1 MGKVKFTPP
10 RGKGYSNIPDAR
22 LMVAQLKES
31 FEKKEAEDKEQ
42 LRERKQQ
49 DRQAAADI
57 EAVKA
62 KEERNLKDINMDDSI
77 FSTQERAI
85 NNNLKTE
92 IANDKANRAAI
103 ANENDTLAAIIEY
116 APTAIKNIKSNQEK
130 DWKATMEGAY
140 NYHMQHGLTEE
151 QLIRL
156 ELIEDGNWTQGQG
169 FEEEANRMQQEGYQP
184 KEVEWVR
191 FKNKASDYGRLKAY
205 WHLAARDYVPTLKQE
220 LIERGI
226 TDPAAMRA
234 FAKDFDIQ
242 YLKAHNLYDPSTQK
256 ALSTDFMGK
265 GLEIIADQKAALFN
279 RAENIQAYDIA
290 KKRAE
295 DHGLIT
301 QDTINAKIFNAELAG
316 QAVNGHF
323 EENKKQWNPNTG
335 DPFTNQ
341 EAIDATVKTYEDVI
355 KYPDDARV
363 EAAFRAAQGKDN
375 WYTQRIPALMKKRA
389 ANRKLIEENKA
400 AAEQVRFDT
409 DSAKTDRFFNPTA
422 EDVNNGT
429 GFNGSRRAAKNVIDH
444 LIKRYPSRIQEIQ
457 DKYGKYLDWT
467 PAGRLDGDFATG
479 YYNDRYDNFRFT
491 YEDFNAEDLPTEFK
505 SVEFRQEV
513 ARRDKILSQADYDGR
528 WKEGIESALTNSL
541 VEEDQKRGGKIDES
555 YAGASYH
562 AETRFRQCVIGPGG
576 DAKSCAKAI
585 TAEIETKTGD
595 FTVGYYGKG
604 KNRRAGSFFE
614 KFSATSAGPSKLA
627 INDFTTLNGEEAD
640 EAVNQVEAEN
650 HMIHNRLYLKP
661 KQLEEIH
668 NAIANGHP
676 FRYPRILKR
685 IADLNPEYFGSQYDV
700 FKSQVEVA
708 KRMGVLDKKFD
719 KETGDQTRGA
729 LNMHTFMKAWHRQT
743 DDPNARKFITN
754 LSTLDDARK
763 GITLAWR
770 PTAKK
775 EPQFMSETVAEQ
787 ITAQPV
793 DPVFLVDPNAPEYQ
807 FNPGI
812 ASEINK
818 MIAVSK
824 GVVNKDEIGYDGN
837 FIRTNGNTTEYFKL
851 KGEENGYRYAPGQ
864 GWYKSFYEFDIR

>member
-49 DRQAAADI
+49 DRIAAADI

-103 ANENDTLAAIIEY
+103 GNENDTLRAVLEY
-116 APTAIKNIKSNQEK
+116 APTAWKNIQSNQKK
-130 DWKATMEGAY
+130 DWEATMEGAY
-140 NYHMQHGLTEE
+140 NYHMQHGLEEE

-156 ELIEDGNWTQGQG
+156 ELIEDSNWTQGQG

-205 WHLAARDYVPTLKQE
+205 WHLAAKDYVPTLKQE
-220 LIERGI
+220 LIKRGI

-242 YLKAHNLYDPSTQK
+242 YLKSHNLYDPSTQK
-256 ALSTDFMGK
+256 SLSTDFMGK
-265 GLEIIADQKAALFN
+265 GLETIAEQKAALFN
-279 RAENIQAYDIA
+279 RAENIQAFDVA

-295 DHGLIT
+295 DFGLVL
-301 QDTINAKIFNAELAG
+301 QDTINAKIFNPELSG
-316 QAVNGHF
+316 QAVNEAF
-323 EENKKQWNPNTG
+323 AEQKKRWNEQTG
-335 DPFTNQ
+335 DVFSNQ
-341 EAIDATVKTYEDVI
+341 EAIDATVKMFEDVT
-355 KYPDDARV
+355 KFPDDTRV
-363 EAAFRAAQGKDN
+363 EAAFMAAQGKDN
-375 WYTQRIPALMKKRA
+375 WYTQRIPALMNKRA
-389 ANRKLIEENKA
+389 ENRKKIEENKA
-400 AAEQVRFDT
+400 ALAQAQFDSDT
-409 DSAKTDRFFNPTA
+409 AKVDKFFNPTA
-422 EDVNNGT
+422 EDIKNGT
-429 GFNGSRRAAKNVIDH
+429 GFNGSKEAAQNTIDY
-444 LIKRYPSRIQEIQ
+444 LVKRYPKRLQDIQ
-457 DKYGKYLDWT
+457 DKYGKYLEWT
-467 PAGRLDGDFATG
+467 PAGRLDGDWATG
-479 YYNDRYDNFRFT
+479 HYNDKYDNVRIT
-491 YEDFNAEDLPTEFK
+491 SEDLNSDDIPPEFK
-505 SVEFRQEV
+505 STEFRMEV
-513 ARRDKILSQADYDGR
+513 ARREKILGQANYEDR
-528 WKEGIESALTNSL
+528 WQKGIENALTNAL
-541 VEEDQKRGGKIDES
+541 VEDDMKRGGKIDES
-555 YAGASYH
+555 FEGAAYH

-576 DAKSCAKAI
+576 DAESCAKAI

-614 KFSATSAGPSKLA
+614 KFSATASGPSKLA

-770 PTAKK
+770 PESKA

-793 DPVFLVDPNAPEYQ
+793 DPVFLVDPTAPEYQ

-824 GVVNKDEIGYDGN
+824 GAVNKDEILYDGN

-851 KGEENGYRYAPGQ
+851 KGEENGYKYWPGE
-864 GWYKSFYEFDIR
+864 GWYKFDIR

>member
-42 LRERKQQ
+42 LKERKLQ

-85 NNNLKTE
+85 NHNLKTE

-103 ANENDTLAAIIEY
+103 ANENDTLGAILEY
-116 APTAIKNIKSNQEK
+116 SPTAWKNIQSNQKK
-130 DWKATMEGAY
+130 DWEATMEGAY
-140 NYHMQHGLTEE
+140 NYHMQYGLEEE

-156 ELIEDGNWTQGQG
+156 ELIEDSNWTQGQG

-205 WHLAARDYVPTLKQE
+205 WHLAAKDYVPTLKQE
-220 LIERGI
+220 LIKRDI

-242 YLKAHNLYDPSTQK
+242 FLKAHNLYDPSTQK
-256 ALSTDFMGK
+256 ALSADFMGK
-265 GLEIIADQKAALFN
+265 GLETIAEQKSALFN
-279 RAENIQAYDIA
+279 RAENIQAFDVA

-295 DHGLIT
+295 DFGLVL
-301 QDTINAKIFNAELAG
+301 QETINSKIFNPWLSG
-316 QAVNGHF
+316 QAVNEAF
-323 EENKKQWNPNTG
+323 AEQKKRWNESG

-341 EAIDATVKTYEDVI
+341 EAIDATVKMFEDVT
-355 KYPDDARV
+355 KFPDDTRV

-389 ANRKLIEENKA
+389 ENRKKIEENKA
-400 AAEQVRFDT
+400 ALEQAQFDSDT
-409 DSAKTDRFFNPTA
+409 AKVDKFFNPTA
-422 EDVNNGT
+422 EDIKNGT
-429 GFNGSRRAAKNVIDH
+429 GFNGSKQAAQNTIDY
-444 LIKRYPSRIQEIQ
+444 LVKRYPSRIQDIQ

-467 PAGRLDGDFATG
+467 PAGRLDGDWATG
-479 YYNDRYDNFRFT
+479 HYNDKYDNARFT
-491 YEDFNAEDLPTEFK
+491 YDDFNAEDLPTEFK

-513 ARRDKILSQADYDGR
+513 ARRDKIISQANYDDR
-528 WKEGIESALTNSL
+528 WKTGIENALTNAL
-541 VEEDQKRGGKIDES
+541 VEDDMKRGGKIDES
-555 YAGASYH
+555 FEGAAYH

-576 DAKSCAKAI
+576 DAESCAKAI

-614 KFSATSAGPSKLA
+614 KFSATASGPSKLA

-793 DPVFLVDPNAPEYQ
+793 DPAFLVDPNAPEYQ

-824 GVVNKDEIGYDGN
+824 GAVNKDEILYDGN

-851 KGEENGYRYAPGQ
+851 KGEENGYKYWPGE
-864 GWYKSFYEFDIR
+864 GWYKFNIR

>member
-1 MGKVKFTPP
+1 MGRVKFTPP
-10 RGKGYSNIPDAR
+10 PRGKGFSNIPNAQY
-22 LMVAQLKES
+22 MIAQL
-31 FEKKEAEDKEQ
+31 EKKLEK
-42 LRERKQQ
+42 REREEEQHLQDIKARDSKAEAKQLEL
-49 DRQAAADI
+49 DRNQ
-57 EAVKA
+57 EA
-62 KEERNLKDINMDDSI
+62 NLKQINMEDSI
-77 FSTQERAI
+77 HSVKMGAMQKNMNQAVQNFQAEKAGILAKTGLQEV
-85 NNNLKTE
+85 LEHSPTY
-92 IANDKANRAAI
+92 
-103 ANENDTLAAIIEY
+103 LAA
-116 APTAIKNIKSNQEK
+116 TKTKLDK
-130 DWKATMEGAY
+130 DWEATMEGSY
-140 NYHMQHGLTEE
+140 NYHMTHGLSED
-151 QLIRL
+151 QKIRL
-156 ELIEDGNWTQGQG
+156 ELLEDANWEEGKG
-169 FEEEANRMQQEGYQP
+169 FDIIADNMQADGYQP
-184 KEVEWVR
+184 KEVQWVR
-191 FKNKASDYGRLKAY
+191 LKNKAVDYGRLKAY
-205 WHLAARDYVPTLKQE
+205 SNLALKDLVPTAKQE
-220 LIERGI
+220 MIKRGI
-226 TDPAAMRA
+226 TSAAAQKAFMR
-234 FAKDFDIQ
+234 DFEIQ
-242 YLKAHNLYDPSTQK
+242 YLKAHNLYDPEKRK
-256 ALSTDFMGK
+256 ALSADFMSE
-265 GLEIIADQKAALFN
+265 GLEHVAEQKRILFN
-279 RAENIQAYDIA
+279 RTENIEAYNAAD
-290 KKRAE
+290 KRAE
-295 DHGLIT
+295 GDLLLV
-301 QDTINAKIFNAELAG
+301 QNNLNAKVIDYKLAG
-316 QAVNGHF
+316 ESINNLYQSHLRRWDR
-323 EENKKQWNPNTG
+323 ETG
-335 DPFTNQ
+335 DVMTPAQ
-341 EAIDATVKTYEDVI
+341 ARDAVIADLEDI
-355 KYPDDARV
+355 NKFPNDEHV
-363 EAAFRAAQGKDN
+363 EIALRAAQGKDN
-375 WYTQRIPALMKKRA
+375 FYTNAIPLLRQKRA
-389 ANRKLIEENKA
+389 AAKKKAEETKA
-400 AAEQVRFDT
+400 AAEDARFDA
-409 DSAKTDRFFNPTA
+409 DAAKVDKFFNPTA
-422 EDVNNGT
+422 EDIKNGT
-429 GFNGSRRAAKNVIDH
+429 GFNGSKEAAQNTIDY
-444 LIKRYPSRIQEIQ
+444 LVKRYPSRIQDIQ

-467 PAGRLDGDFATG
+467 PAGRLDGDWATG
-479 YYNDRYDNFRFT
+479 HYNDKYDNARFT
-491 YEDFNAEDLPTEFK
+491 YDDFNAEDLPTEFK

-513 ARRDKILSQADYDGR
+513 ARRDKIISQANYDDR
-528 WKEGIESALTNSL
+528 WKTGIENALTNAL
-541 VEEDQKRGGKIDES
+541 VEDDMKRGGKIDES
-555 YAGASYH
+555 FEGAAYH

-576 DAKSCAKAI
+576 DAESCAKAI

-614 KFSATSAGPSKLA
+614 KFSATASGPSKLA

-793 DPVFLVDPNAPEYQ
+793 DPAFLVDPNAPEYQ

-824 GVVNKDEIGYDGN
+824 GAVNKDEILYDGN

-851 KGEENGYRYAPGQ
+851 KGEENGYKYWPGE
-864 GWYKSFYEFDIR
+864 GWYKFNIR